1 MAKKGKGRGGKPG
14 QKVRVDFRRNR
25 QRPSRTKDW
34 THLHGSEEDKIDAV
48 PLSESVVAKGD
59 LSRRRTIIES
69 DDLAHK
75 GDRSGV
81 VIAMRGLIAE
91 VDDGQRVWPCT
102 VRRILRTLRIA
113 ERQAITVGDRV
124 RFSIEADETGVLNEG
139 VVEQVEPRR
148 GELKRVAKNR
158 IHTVVANVDQA
169 IIVAS
174 TGIPSL
180 KPHLI
185 DRYLVAVHH
194 GDITPVI
201 CVNKCDLDADGEIPP
216 VLELYRSLGYT
227 AFAASAVSGEGID
240 TLRAQLAG
248 KCSAVAGQSGVG
260 KSSLLNAADPE
271 LNLRVGDVNLETLK
285 GRHTTTTAHLIKLA
299 GGGYV
304 VDTPGVRSFDLSAV
318 PLNEIEAHFVEFV
331 PHIPNCRY
339 PDCTHTHEH
348 DCAVKAALDRGEITE
363 QRYESYVRMLQE
375 RMA

>member
-34 THLHGSEEDKIDAV
+34 THLHGGEEEKVDAV

-124 RFSIEADETGVLNEG
+124 HFSIEADETGVLNEG

-201 CVNKCDLDADGEIPP
+201 CVNKCDLDADEEIPP

-348 DCAVKAALDRGEITE
+348 DCAVKAALDRGEITA

>member
-25 QRPSRTKDW
+25 NRPSRTKDW
-34 THLHGSEEDKIDAV
+34 THLHSGDEEKADAV

-69 DDLAHK
+69 DDAERK

-81 VIAMRGLIAE
+81 VVAMRGLIAE
-91 VDDGQRVWPCT
+91 VDDGERVWPCT
-102 VRRILRTLRIA
+102 VRRVLRTLRIA

-124 RFSIEADETGVLNEG
+124 RFTVEADADGVLNEG
-139 VVEQVEPRR
+139 VIEHVEPRQ

-174 TGIPSL
+174 AGIPSL

-201 CVNKCDLDADGEIPP
+201 CINKCDLDADNEIPAA
-216 VLELYRSLGYT
+216 LALYTGLGYT
-227 AFAASAVSGEGID
+227 AFAASATTGEGVD
-240 TLRAQLAG
+240 TLRDQLHG

-260 KSSLLNAADPE
+260 KSSLLNAVDPD
-271 LNLRVGDVNLETLK
+271 LNLRVGDVNLENLK

-331 PHIPNCRY
+331 PHIPNCRFA
-339 PDCTHTHEH
+339 DCTHTHEH
-348 DCAVKAALDRGEITE
+348 GCAVKSALEKDQITE